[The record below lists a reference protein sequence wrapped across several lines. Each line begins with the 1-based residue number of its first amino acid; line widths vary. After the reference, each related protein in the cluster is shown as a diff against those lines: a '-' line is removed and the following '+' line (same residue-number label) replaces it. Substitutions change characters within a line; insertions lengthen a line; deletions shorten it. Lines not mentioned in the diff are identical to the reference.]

1 MTRFER
7 TCSYCNQPFDVYLP
21 EETVK
26 VSYNKCEDQ
35 DATCHNLKHML
46 RCLNCD
52 EGLTLYYCSNDHP
65 LTATEN

>member
-26 VSYNKCEDQ
+26 VSYNNCEDQ
-35 DATCHNLKHML
+35 DATYHNLKHVL

-52 EGLTLYYCSNDHP
+52 ERLILYYCTCGHP
-65 LTATEN
+65 VAATEN